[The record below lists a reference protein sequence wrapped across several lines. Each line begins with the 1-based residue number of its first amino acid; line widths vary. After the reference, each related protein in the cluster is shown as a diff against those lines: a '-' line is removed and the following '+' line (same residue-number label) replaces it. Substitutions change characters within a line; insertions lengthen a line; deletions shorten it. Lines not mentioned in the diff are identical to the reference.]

1 MATEKKILQ
10 DVVLLRPLAILLIV
24 IYHSFIIYMHEWD
37 APVAFQDIKA
47 YWWIAKFAISFS
59 LELFV
64 FFSGYIYYLQCSSK
78 GNNTLS
84 LIKNKFRRLYIPAI
98 VFSVAYMLLFYRD
111 KSLSCLEIIQYLI
124 TGAGHL
130 WYLPMLFGVFLFASL
145 LLKLPDT
152 LFKCMFIALA
162 CLAAIIQTIH
172 LPLNLSFV
180 LYYTPFF
187 LLGYEINKYRHI
199 VLRKCVNTQNIVI
212 TVIMYFLL
220 FIICNYTKEY
230 IDNNEVEMFQ
240 FVLPIVKVMVKVVHL
255 IVAFLGI
262 IVCYI
267 VVNKYLIGGGV
278 PACFKNLN
286 ENCFGVYL
294 FQQFILMFI
303 YYHTPLSQMVSPYIL
318 PLIALLI
325 TITSSYLLTFLFRK
339 SKVGRLLIG

>member
-212 TVIMYFLL
+212 TVIMYLL
-220 FIICNYTKEY
+220 FVIT
-230 IDNNEVEMFQ
+230 
-240 FVLPIVKVMVKVVHL
+240 L
-255 IVAFLGI
+255 
-262 IVCYI
+262 
-267 VVNKYLIGGGV
+267 
-278 PACFKNLN
+278 KN
-286 ENCFGVYL
+286 
-294 FQQFILMFI
+294 I
-303 YYHTPLSQMVSPYIL
+303 
-318 PLIALLI
+318 
-325 TITSSYLLTFLFRK
+325 
-339 SKVGRLLIG
+339 

>member
-1 MATEKKILQ
+1 MVTEKKILQ

-267 VVNKYLIGGGV
+267 VVNKYLIGGSASV
-278 PACFKNLN
+278 FQKLKRKLLWSVFISAVYSD
-286 ENCFGVYL
+286 VYL
-294 FQQFILMFI
+294 
-303 YYHTPLSQMVSPYIL
+303 LSYSIVSNGQSL
-318 PLIALLI
+318 H
-325 TITSSYLLTFLFRK
+325 ITSHRIVNYNY
-339 SKVGRLLIG
+339 